1 MVGSEYDMET
11 ASLQP
16 KASSTSVH
24 PKEAVVVVVTAT
36 VVGIAH
42 TLSLLMRE
50 GRM

>member
-16 KASSTSVH
+16 KDSSTSVH
-24 PKEAVVVVVTAT
+24 PKEAVVVVTAT